1 MAREQKR
8 RWRQRESRFE
18 RGRSDMLEGVVL
30 GWRAIVGRA
39 YPRVVASNRE
49 PDWLIYEV
57 GLPLLRVLAFVLV
70 YQALKAPPQY
80 TGYVILGGAMTAFWL
95 NVLWSMAS
103 QLYWERQSGNLE
115 LFLMAPANLMFIL
128 LGMALGGLFSTAI
141 RAAAIVVLGSLIFG
155 VTYQLGHWPLL
166 LLVFLL
172 TMVALYG
179 LGTLLASLYL
189 FYSREVWNLTE
200 LLTDPIYL
208 LTGFYFPVK
217 ALGGVVG
224 GIVAIIPLTLGMDA
238 MRQVLFPGGAPVLLD
253 VRTETVLLGVLA
265 VVCCVAAYCSLN
277 FIEYLARRDGKLTIK
292 WQ

>member
-1 MAREQKR
+1 MVKGLVA
-8 RWRQRESRFE
+8 
-18 RGRSDMLEGVVL
+18 
-30 GWRAIVGRA
+30 GWRAVIGRA

-57 GLPLLRVLAFVLV
+57 GLPLLRVMAFVFV
-70 YQALKAPPQY
+70 YRALKAPPQY

-115 LFLMAPANLMFIL
+115 LYLMAPVSLMYIL
-128 LGMALGGLFSTAI
+128 LGMALGGIFATTI
-141 RAAAIVVLGSLIFG
+141 RAVAIVVLGSLLFG
-155 VTYQLGHWPLL
+155 VVYQLSQWPLL
-166 LLVFLL
+166 LLIFVL
-172 TMVALYG
+172 TLIALYG

-189 FYSREVWNLTE
+189 FYSREVWNLAQLME
-200 LLTDPIYL
+200 DPIYL

-224 GIVAIIPLTLGMDA
+224 AIASIIPLTLGLDA
-238 MRQVLFPGGAPVLLD
+238 MRQILFPGGSPVLLGAG
-253 VRTETVLLGVLA
+253 TEAALLGVLV
-265 VVCCVAAYCSLN
+265 VVCAVAAYWSLHI
-277 FIEYLARRDGKLTIK
+277 IEYLARRDGKLTIK